1 MHCTVHLGDACS
13 SWNSYFL
20 VNMSSLLDSF
30 VRGDDGISDRMVGSF
45 DYDYDYSKGSHGYS
59 DSASDRH
66 SGYGGDYGGY
76 GSHSGYG
83 QKEACCPL
91 VVDFLCLAA
100 ILGAIA
106 GATLLLQRVFQ
117 IELTMLAGRRKRSAE
132 FLPLLEGEHATISPQ
147 DGWPIFVIFA
157 LTWCEP

>member
-1 MHCTVHLGDACS
+1 
-13 SWNSYFL
+13 
-20 VNMSSLLDSF
+20 
-30 VRGDDGISDRMVGSF
+30 MVGSF
-45 DYDYDYSKGSHGYS
+45 DYDYDYSKDSQGYS

-66 SGYGGDYGGY
+66 SGGY

-106 GATLLLQRVFQ
+106 GATLLLSRVFQ

-132 FLPLLEGEHATISPQ
+132 FLPLLEGEAFDNITA
-147 DGWPIFVIFA
+147 G
-157 LTWCEP
+157 

>member
-1 MHCTVHLGDACS
+1 
-13 SWNSYFL
+13 
-20 VNMSSLLDSF
+20 MSSLLDSF
-30 VRGDDGISDRMVGSF
+30 VRGDNGISDGMVGSF
-45 DYDYDYSKGSHGYS
+45 EYDYDYSKDSHGYS
-59 DSASDRH
+59 DSGSDRH
-66 SGYGGDYGGY
+66 SGYGGGHASGHGGY

-106 GATLLLQRVFQ
+106 GASLLLSRVFQ

-132 FLPLLEGEHATISPQ
+132 LLPLLEGEHATILQ
-147 DGWPIFVIFA
+147 QVIFA
-157 LTWCEP
+157 LTKDS